1 MLICISLCVM
11 LLDLHS
17 CVCGALQCHR
27 LGSNGMPWD
36 PHSPP
41 SSAAGSVMWSGL
53 VCAAGGQL
61 WLTGLSH
68 TIQHS
73 PLAAG
78 QPAAT
83 HEQDLQPTG
92 AALTTKTLSA
102 KWSPW

>member
-17 CVCGALQCHR
+17 CVWGTEISQAWLKWHAM
-27 LGSNGMPWD
+27 G

-73 PLAAG
+73 PLAAR

-83 HEQDLQPTG
+83 HEQGLQPTG
-92 AALTTKTLSA
+92 AALTTKALSA